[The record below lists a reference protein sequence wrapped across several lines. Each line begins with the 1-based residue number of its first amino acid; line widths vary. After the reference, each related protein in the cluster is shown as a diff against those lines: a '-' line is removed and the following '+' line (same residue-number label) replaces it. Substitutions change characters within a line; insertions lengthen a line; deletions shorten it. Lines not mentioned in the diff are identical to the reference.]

1 VGRHLE
7 EELVAAAST
16 GSGARRQAR
25 VACIDDQADNVFPFK
40 LMKMISS
47 NSCGTL
53 LYLSVCHSR
62 NSHTHHASQV
72 RGGQCGNSAAR
83 KLKLIRSR
91 VGKWRAEKRRL
102 PLIANC
108 AVGRVVPRA
117 IITLIPALFDPV

>member
-1 VGRHLE
+1 MGRHLK

-62 NSHTHHASQV
+62 NSQAPRKHT